1 MANIRVV
8 ELHSQ
13 GENIVIVGE
22 YYGVVSDT
30 PSFTFPAKTDDDAI
44 EAATKVVEVANVICD
59 DFGIMAFPLGIM
71 PFETIKAGHTQ
82 DFIDEQV
89 ELGGTV
95 NFDKVLDIPGAD
107 KAQAYLDQA
116 HAELC

>member
-8 ELHSQ
+8 EFHTQ
-13 GENIVIVGE
+13 GENILVVGE
-22 YYGVVSDT
+22 YLGCVSED

-44 EAATKVVEVANVICD
+44 KAATEIVEIANGICD
-59 DFGIMAFPLGIM
+59 QVGIMAFPLGIL
-71 PFETIKAGHTQ
+71 PFQTIKTGHTQ
-82 DFIDEQV
+82 KFIDDEV
-89 ELGGTV
+89 ANGAEIF
-95 NFDKVLDIPGAD
+95 FDKVLDIPGAD

>member
-8 ELHSQ
+8 ELNTQ

-22 YYGVVSDT
+22 YFACVVEE
-30 PSFTFPAKTDDDAI
+30 PSFTYPAKTDDDAI
-44 EAATKVVEVANVICD
+44 EAATEIVEIANDTCD
-59 DFGIMAFPLGIM
+59 MFGIMAFPIGVI
-71 PFETIKAGHTQ
+71 PFQTIKSGHAQ
-82 DFIDEQV
+82 DFIDDEV
-89 ELGGTV
+89 AGGAEV
-95 NFDKVLDIPGAD
+95 FFDKVLDIPGAD

>member
-8 ELHSQ
+8 ELHTQ

-44 EAATKVVEVANVICD
+44 EAATEVVEIANVICA

-71 PFETIKAGHTQ
+71 PFETIKAGKVD
-82 DFIDEQV
+82 DFIQE
-89 ELGGTV
+89 ELDKGAEV
-95 NFDKVLDIPGAD
+95 FFDKVLDIPGAD
-107 KAQAYLDQA
+107 TAQAYLDQA

>member
-8 ELHSQ
+8 ELRTQ

-22 YYGVVSDT
+22 YFGCVVEE
-30 PSFTFPAKTDDDAI
+30 PSFTYPAKTDDDAI
-44 EAATKVVEVANVICD
+44 EAATEIVEIANDTCD
-59 DFGIMAFPLGIM
+59 MFGIMAFPLEVM
-71 PFETIKAGHTQ
+71 PIQTIQAGKTQ
-82 DFIDEQV
+82 DFIDDEV
-89 ELGGTV
+89 AGGAEV
-95 NFDKVLDIPGAD
+95 FFDKVLDIPGAD